1 MYETLAVPLIE
12 VPLIEVP
19 FIEVVPTEVAV
30 IEEEVAFDHTPVPL
44 AEDVPILPEGVDE
57 TLDEELVE
65 LEPVDEP
72 FLIKVT

>member
-1 MYETLAVPLIE
+1 VTTSVVYETLAVPLIE
-12 VPLIEVP
+12 VPLIEVAL
-19 FIEVVPTEVAV
+19 IEVALAD
-30 IEEEVAFDHTPVPL
+30 EEVAFDHTPVPL
-44 AEDVPILPEGVDE
+44 AEDVPRLPEGVGE